1 MAQQLPLQ
9 FEFNTQQ
16 TFSNYYPGP
25 NLEVVTHLKSALA
38 GGREQLIF
46 LWGAH
51 GVGKTH
57 LLHASCHQAHITQH
71 SSFIFSLNPGQ
82 LPPLRI
88 LENLEDSDWVC
99 IDNIDCIAG
108 HADWE
113 LAFFNFFNRHRDL
126 DKHLVLTAN
135 TPPNFLTVDLP
146 DLKTRLNWGLTLKLE
161 SLTDADCLAALELK
175 AKTLGL
181 AIKPPVGK
189 YLLTH
194 FARDLPSLW
203 RLLDELD
210 SATLAA
216 KRKLTLP
223 FLRQLLQADPLI
235 SDVTSKSKSQV
246 NPE

>member
-1 MAQQLPLQ
+1 MALQLPLQ

-25 NLEVVTHLKSALA
+25 NLEVVSHLKSALTE
-38 GGREQLIF
+38 GREQLIF
-46 LWGAH
+46 LWGAS

-57 LLHASCHQAHITQH
+57 LLHASCHQAHLTQH
-71 SSFIFSLNPGQ
+71 STFIFSLQAGQ

-88 LENLEDSDWVC
+88 LENLEESDWVC

-108 HADWE
+108 NADWE

-161 SLTDADCLAALELK
+161 SLTDEDSLAALQIK

-181 AIKPPVGK
+181 AIKPHVGK

-203 RLLDELD
+203 RLLDDLD

-223 FLRQLLQADPLI
+223 FLRQLLQADP
-235 SDVTSKSKSQV
+235 DNTNSKS
-246 NPE
+246 NPNAPTNFD